1 VDNTSGKD
9 LYDTHGKEG
18 SLGFS
23 IIRQYI
29 MKYLCQNDM
38 KSFVGKIATAVL
50 GILILVV
57 RGGVL
62 HPGGTGT
69 HASALA
75 SCVNVNYPSSSG
87 QALCIFSHGDGAYTD
102 PYSIQSHSG
111 SHKSQQLPPAQ
122 PLYAPHAPQGSYEDI
137 ARQAALSAGIN
148 PDLFIRQIRQESA
161 FNSGAMSPAG
171 AIGIAQFMPA
181 TAANMGVDPY
191 NPVQSLYGAAHLM
204 ANLSAMYGGN
214 YAMALAAYNA
224 GPGIVQYAINMG
236 GSNWRAYLPAE
247 TQNYIAVIMG

>member
-1 VDNTSGKD
+1 VGNTSGKN
-9 LYDTHGKEG
+9 LYATHGKEG

-29 MKYLCQNDM
+29 MKCLCEDDLNG
-38 KSFVGKIATAVL
+38 FVGKIATVVL
-50 GILILVV
+50 GILILLV
-57 RGGVL
+57 RGIVL
-62 HPGGTGT
+62 HSGGAGL

-75 SCVNVNYPSSSG
+75 SCVNVNYPSSG
-87 QALCIFSHGDGAYTD
+87 QALCILSHGDAAYTD
-102 PYSIQSHSG
+102 LYSIQSHSA
-111 SHKSQQLPPAQ
+111 SDKHQQSPSAQ
-122 PLYAPHAPQGSYEDI
+122 PLHAPNAPQGSYIDI
-137 ARQAALSAGIN
+137 ARQAALSVGIN

-191 NPVQSLYGAAHLM
+191 NPVQSLYGAARLM

-224 GPGIVQYAINMG
+224 GPGIVQYAIYMG

>member
-1 VDNTSGKD
+1 
-9 LYDTHGKEG
+9 
-18 SLGFS
+18 LGFS
-23 IIRQYI
+23 IIHQYI
-29 MKYLCQNDM
+29 MKYLRQDNING
-38 KSFVGKIATAVL
+38 FVEKIAPVVV
-50 GILILVV
+50 GILILLL
-57 RGGVL
+57 RGVVL
-62 HPGGTGT
+62 HSGGAGP

-75 SCVNVNYPSSSG
+75 SCVNVDYPSSG
-87 QALCIFSHGDGAYTD
+87 QALCILSHGDAAYTD
-102 PYSIQSHSG
+102 LYSIQSHPS
-111 SHKSQQLPPAQ
+111 AQ
-122 PLYAPHAPQGSYEDI
+122 PLHAPNASQGSYLNI
-137 ARQAALSAGIN
+137 AWQAALSVGIN

-161 FNSGAMSPAG
+161 FNPGAISPAG

-191 NPVQSLYGAAHLM
+191 NPEQSLYGAARLM

>member
-1 VDNTSGKD
+1 
-9 LYDTHGKEG
+9 
-18 SLGFS
+18 
-23 IIRQYI
+23 
-29 MKYLCQNDM
+29 M
-38 KSFVGKIATAVL
+38 
-50 GILILVV
+50 
-57 RGGVL
+57 
-62 HPGGTGT
+62 
-69 HASALA
+69 
-75 SCVNVNYPSSSG
+75 
-87 QALCIFSHGDGAYTD
+87 
-102 PYSIQSHSG
+102 
-111 SHKSQQLPPAQ
+111 
-122 PLYAPHAPQGSYEDI
+122 
-137 ARQAALSAGIN
+137 GIN

-247 TQNYIAVIMG
+247 TQNYIAVILG

>member
-1 VDNTSGKD
+1 
-9 LYDTHGKEG
+9 
-18 SLGFS
+18 
-23 IIRQYI
+23 
-29 MKYLCQNDM
+29 MKCLCQDDLN
-38 KSFVGKIATAVL
+38 SFVGKIATIVV
-50 GILILVV
+50 GILILLLRGVV
-57 RGGVL
+57 LYSGGAG
-62 HPGGTGT
+62 P

-75 SCVNVNYPSSSG
+75 SCVNVDYPSSG
-87 QALCIFSHGDGAYTD
+87 QALCILSHGDAAYTD
-102 PYSIQSHSG
+102 LYSIQSHPS
-111 SHKSQQLPPAQ
+111 SDKSQQPPSAQ
-122 PLYAPHAPQGSYEDI
+122 PLHAPNAPQGSYLDI
-137 ARQAALSAGIN
+137 AWQAALSVGIN

-161 FNSGAMSPAG
+161 FNPGAISPAG

-191 NPVQSLYGAAHLM
+191 NPEQSLYGAAHLM
-204 ANLSAMYGGN
+204 GNLSAMYGGN